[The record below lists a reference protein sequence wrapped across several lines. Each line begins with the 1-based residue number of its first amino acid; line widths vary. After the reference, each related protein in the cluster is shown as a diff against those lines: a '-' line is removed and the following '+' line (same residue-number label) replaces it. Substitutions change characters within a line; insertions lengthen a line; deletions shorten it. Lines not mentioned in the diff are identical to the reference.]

1 MIKFLN
7 NLNKSVVWYG
17 PIMPKIPFEIKY
29 QTFVAIS
36 MNISFPNWKIQEIFE
51 IVFRILLKVWYS
63 KKRVIHFNK
72 SRDK

>member
-1 MIKFLN
+1 
-7 NLNKSVVWYG
+7 
-17 PIMPKIPFEIKY
+17 MPQMPFEIKY

-36 MNISFPNWKIQEIFE
+36 MNISFPHWKIQEIFE

-72 SRDK
+72 LRDK